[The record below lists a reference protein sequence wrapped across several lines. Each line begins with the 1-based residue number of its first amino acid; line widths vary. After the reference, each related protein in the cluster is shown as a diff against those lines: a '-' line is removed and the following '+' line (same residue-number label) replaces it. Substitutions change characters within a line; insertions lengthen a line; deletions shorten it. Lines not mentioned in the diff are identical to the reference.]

1 MNVEAAR
8 HLIERRYATVHGAV
22 QAADYPHFCIVDS
35 GPEMGPTAALGFR
48 LAGEERLFLEDYL
61 DDPIERA
68 VSEKIGIRVNRDRIV
83 EIGAHASAQSRATV
97 ALWARTA
104 RHLNG
109 IADVAVASVN
119 WLATRPKAR
128 SAVHPLDV
136 ERQDLGEGLFRG
148 LTLVNRD
155 HSAEW
160 LARDSAVDRHLPA
173 RISRDVARDQ
183 RERYLIELQLA
194 VSPRRDTLRLNA
206 DELNGRA
213 RPVGMQAVTR
223 MQSYR
228 RSQPLR

>member
-83 EIGAHASAQSRATV
+83 EIGAHASGQSRATV

-109 IADVAVASVN
+109 IADVAVAV
-119 WLATRPKAR
+119 LTG
-128 SAVHPLDV
+128 PLRLMFGRLGIDIH
-136 ERQDLGEGLFRG
+136 DLGAA
-148 LTLVNRD
+148 D
-155 HSAEW
+155 
-160 LARDSAVDRHLPA
+160 PA
-173 RISRDVARDQ
+173 RLPEGAADWGQYYDLQPRICAG
-183 RERYLIELQLA
+183 LIAPALPKLA
-194 VSPRRDTLRLNA
+194 GFD
-206 DELNGRA
+206 DG
-213 RPVGMQAVTR
+213 VTGICA
-223 MQSYR
+223 
-228 RSQPLR
+228 